1 MIKVERIMH
10 DFLLSAIVVS
20 IFAMLFEGFIV
31 FRNLKNKLH
40 AYLFF
45 NCIVMLVNNTGY
57 LLELLS
63 KTEDEY
69 IAALKFSY
77 AGRVW
82 IIFSLFM
89 FTVEFCHIRI
99 PKLIIWVFILF
110 DVCVYITIFTLQQH
124 GLYYSKIWFDK
135 DGLFPVLLH
144 RNGIIH
150 QVFMFF
156 QAAVIII
163 VFYWLFKSLQGDKGK
178 IARHRTMIIIVGF
191 LIEAVL
197 FVCQITHAFFV
208 TYFFDIS
215 VFGNVAV
222 TVFMFIAIFR
232 YNLLGI
238 IDMAREY
245 IVDRL
250 SEGVIALDPD
260 GRVQYY
266 NEHAK
271 ELFPKIVKDPDS
283 VVSRLKESIAKSDT
297 LEIGDR
303 YFLPEEK
310 DLFADGEIIGRL
322 YALVDTTVNKQREYK
337 LKADAAILEMAA
349 NSMKERLSATEE
361 IISQDRTMRHDRR
374 HFEALILSLIRDGKV
389 DEAIKCLEERLS
401 HEPRSGR
408 RYCENTTV
416 NAAITHYVTI
426 AERNNIRVKVS
437 TNIPYDP
444 GVDEMQLAIAISN
457 LLENA
462 IHACEKLP
470 ENDRFIEITARFKA
484 QLLLEVVNSCDGR
497 AELNEEG
504 YPVTSEV
511 GHGIGTRSV
520 LDFVRKTNSEIRYVA
535 EDNKFKVRMI
545 IG

>member
-1 MIKVERIMH
+1 MH
-10 DFLLSAIVVS
+10 DFLLTAIIIS
-20 IFAMLFEGFIV
+20 IFAMLAEGFIV
-31 FRNLKNKLH
+31 FKNLKNKLH
-40 AYLFF
+40 AYLFL
-45 NCIVMLVNNTGY
+45 NCIVMLINNTGY

-89 FTVEFCHIRI
+89 FTIEFCHIKI
-99 PKLIIWVFILF
+99 SKIIIWAFILF
-110 DVCVYITIFTLQQH
+110 DVFVYTLVFTLQKH
-124 GLYYSKIWFDK
+124 ELYYSKSWFDK

-144 RNGIIH
+144 RNGIMH
-150 QVFMFF
+150 QVFMSL
-156 QAAVIII
+156 QAAVIIV
-163 VFYWLFKSLQGDKGK
+163 VFYWLFKSLQGHKGK
-178 IARHRTMIIIVGF
+178 IARHRTMIIIAGF

-197 FVCQITHAFFV
+197 FICQITHAFFV

-222 TVFMFIAIFR
+222 TISMFIAIFR

-260 GRVQYY
+260 GRLQYY
-266 NEHAK
+266 NEHVK
-271 ELFPKIVKDPDS
+271 EIYPEITKDPDS
-283 VVSRLKESIAKSDT
+283 VVNRLREAFANGDT

-303 YFLPEEK
+303 YYSPEEK
-310 DLFADGEIIGRL
+310 ELYADGEIIGKL
-322 YALVDTTVNKQREYK
+322 YALVDTTVTKQREYK
-337 LKADAAILEMAA
+337 LKADAALLEMAA
-349 NSMKERLSATEE
+349 DSMRERLSAAEE
-361 IISQDRTMRHDRR
+361 ILCQDRTMRHDRR
-374 HFEALILSLIRDGKV
+374 HFEALVLSLLRDGKT
-389 DEAIKCLEERLS
+389 DDARKCLEERLS
-401 HEPRSGR
+401 QEPRTGR
-408 RYCENTTV
+408 KYCENTTV

-426 AERNNIRVKVS
+426 AEHNNIRVNVS
-437 TNIPYDP
+437 ANIPYDP

-462 IHACEKLP
+462 IHACEKVP
-470 ENDRFIEITARFKA
+470 ENDRFIEITAKFKA
-484 QLLLEVVNSCDGR
+484 QLLFEIVNSCTKK
-497 AELNEEG
+497 AELNGEG
-504 YPVTSEV
+504 HPVTREV

-520 LDFVRKTNSEIRYVA
+520 LDFVEKTNSEIRYVA
-535 EDNKFKVRMI
+535 EDNRFKVRMI

>member
-1 MIKVERIMH
+1 MH
-10 DFLLSAIVVS
+10 DFLLTAIIIS
-20 IFAMLFEGFIV
+20 ICAMLVEGFVV
-31 FRNLKNKLH
+31 FKNLKNKLH

-69 IAALKFSY
+69 ITALKFSY

-89 FTVEFCHIRI
+89 FSVEFCHIVI
-99 PKLIIWVFILF
+99 PKLFVGVFVFVDIL
-110 DVCVYITIFTLQQH
+110 VYAAVFTLEKH
-124 GLYYSKIWFDK
+124 NLYYSKIWFDK

-144 RNGIIH
+144 RNGIVH
-150 QVFMFF
+150 QVFM
-156 QAAVIII
+156 QAQIAVIILI
-163 VFYWLFKSLQGDKGK
+163 FYWLFKGLKNHKGK
-178 IARHRTMIIIVGF
+178 IAKRRAMIIIAGF

-197 FVCQITHAFFV
+197 FIYQISQAFFI

-222 TVFMFIAIFR
+222 TISMFIAIFR

-250 SEGVIALDPD
+250 SEGVIAVDADERLS
-260 GRVQYY
+260 YY
-266 NEHAK
+266 NEHVK
-271 ELFPKIVKDPDS
+271 EIYPEIVKDPAG
-283 VVSRLKESIAKSDT
+283 VINRLKEAIVNGDT

-303 YFLPEEK
+303 YYSPEEK
-310 DLFADGEIIGRL
+310 ELFADGEIIGKL
-322 YALVDTTVNKQREYK
+322 YALVDTTVIKQREYK

-349 NSMKERLSATEE
+349 DSMRERLNATEE
-361 IISQDRTMRHDRR
+361 ILSQDRTMRHDRR
-374 HFEALILSLIRDGKV
+374 HFEALILSLIRDGKT
-389 DEAIKCLEERLS
+389 DEARKCLEERLS
-401 HEPRSGR
+401 QEPRSGR

-426 AERNNIRVKVS
+426 AERNNIQVKIS

-444 GVDEMQLAIAISN
+444 GVDEIQLAIAVSN

-462 IHACEKLP
+462 IHACEKVP
-470 ENDRFIEITARFKA
+470 ENDRFIEIIAKFKA
-484 QLLLEVVNSCDGR
+484 QLLFEVVNSCDGR
-497 AELNEEG
+497 VELNEEG
-504 YPVTSEV
+504 HPVTSEV

-520 LDFVRKTNSEIRYVA
+520 LDFVQKTNSEIRYIA